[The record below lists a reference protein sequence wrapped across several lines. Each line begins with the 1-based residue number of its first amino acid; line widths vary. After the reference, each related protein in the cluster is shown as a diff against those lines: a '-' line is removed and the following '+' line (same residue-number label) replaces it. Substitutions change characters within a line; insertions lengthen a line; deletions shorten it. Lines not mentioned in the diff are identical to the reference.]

1 MRALWDEGVVE
12 ANYTPFASQPFTTH
26 LITERIALLAL
37 ENGEPVGTV
46 YANLTHEQAAVV
58 FGLYVRPAAR
68 RRGIA
73 RALMVAIAEALQTE
87 GRTYIQLS
95 VDRPNTAAR
104 SLYKT
109 MGFEDAAWTMR
120 IETANLVASRG
131 RKETWCT
138 RSSLGLWTSGG

>member
-1 MRALWDEGVVE
+1 MRELWDEGVVE

-26 LITERIALLAL
+26 LISERIALLAL
-37 ENGEPVGTV
+37 EDGEPVGTV
-46 YANLTHEQAAVV
+46 YANLTHEQAGVV
-58 FGLYVRPAAR
+58 FGLYVRPTARR

-87 GRTYIQLS
+87 GRTHMQLS
-95 VDRPNTAAR
+95 VDRPNKAAR

-120 IETANLVASRG
+120 IEAANLVS
-131 RKETWCT
+131 
-138 RSSLGLWTSGG
+138 